1 MRRLERRLSTSLR
14 TGIVGR
20 AGAVSRGCWR
30 ARGRAPPTLPPT
42 LARNC
47 ASHSGVGG
55 GGDSSWSGSN
65 GVAVLNLSRTQR
77 VLVLVL
83 LVIVRGGL
91 VASRRRRRQS
101 RSLRSTRS
109 LGCSNGFR
117 CSNRSCGSCILCCLF
132 FLGRRLLRRLCLLHM
147 LHLVRAL
154 ALFEQTR
161 LVHLRVRERRGE
173 RFRPFADE
181 LQRRGNRGC
190 DRRGRCFALVVVVV
204 LFLALFLALLVL
216 ILMGEDVAI
225 AQPHPL
231 AAARAH
237 LKAHALDASLEA
249 LAPVEDEHI
258 LLIAAVGRAHGRTD
272 GEPSGQQPI
281 LWDFQPLYVILCHP
295 N

>member
-1 MRRLERRLSTSLR
+1 
-14 TGIVGR
+14 
-20 AGAVSRGCWR
+20 
-30 ARGRAPPTLPPT
+30 
-42 LARNC
+42 
-47 ASHSGVGG
+47 
-55 GGDSSWSGSN
+55 
-65 GVAVLNLSRTQR
+65 
-77 VLVLVL
+77 
-83 LVIVRGGL
+83 
-91 VASRRRRRQS
+91 
-101 RSLRSTRS
+101 
-109 LGCSNGFR
+109 
-117 CSNRSCGSCILCCLF
+117 
-132 FLGRRLLRRLCLLHM
+132 M

-190 DRRGRCFALVVVVV
+190 DRRGRFALLLVV
-204 LFLALFLALLVL
+204 LFLAILVL
-216 ILMGEDVAI
+216 ILIGEDVAI

-281 LWDFQPLYVILCHP
+281 LWDFQPLHVILGHP

>member
-1 MRRLERRLSTSLR
+1 M
-14 TGIVGR
+14 
-20 AGAVSRGCWR
+20 
-30 ARGRAPPTLPPT
+30 RAP
-42 LARNC
+42 
-47 ASHSGVGG
+47 
-55 GGDSSWSGSN
+55 
-65 GVAVLNLSRTQR
+65 
-77 VLVLVL
+77 
-83 LVIVRGGL
+83 
-91 VASRRRRRQS
+91 
-101 RSLRSTRS
+101 
-109 LGCSNGFR
+109 
-117 CSNRSCGSCILCCLF
+117 
-132 FLGRRLLRRLCLLHM
+132 
-147 LHLVRAL
+147 

-173 RFRPFADE
+173 RFRPLADE

-190 DRRGRCFALVVVVV
+190 DRRGRCFALVVVV

-237 LKAHALDASLEA
+237 LEARALDASLEA
-249 LAPVEDEHI
+249 LAAVEDEDV
-258 LLIAAVGRAHGRTD
+258 LLIAAQGRAHGRTD